1 MTIPE
6 LISGLKTGINV
17 GLDFTTVVGLMG
29 LASAPNPATF
39 NFDLDDLDEHNFL
52 LEHDAS
58 LSRGDVYFGD
68 NHTFN
73 QTIFNEI
80 LAYYKSTD
88 VTTIPLA
95 SAARYNRVE
104 TARPL
109 NPTFTYG
116 IRQLVLS
123 YGETALYMSVMG
135 EPIDGAAPVSYVKEF
150 FGKTNPS
157 LTAGPAIKRD

>member
-17 GLDFTTVVGLMG
+17 GFDFTTVVGLMG
-29 LASAPNPATF
+29 LASAPNPSTF
-39 NFDLDDLDEHNFL
+39 NFDLDNLDEHNFL

-58 LSRGDVYFGD
+58 LSRGDFYFGD

-73 QTIFNEI
+73 QTIFDQI
-80 LAYYKSTD
+80 LAYYQNTN
-88 VTTIPLA
+88 VTTVPLA
-95 SAARYNRVE
+95 SAARYNRIE

-109 NPTFTYG
+109 NLTFTYG

-123 YGETALYMSVMG
+123 YGETALYTSVMG
-135 EPIDGAAPVSYVKEF
+135 EPINGAAPVSYVKEF
-150 FGKTNPS
+150 FGMTS
-157 LTAGPAIKRD
+157 HTFTI